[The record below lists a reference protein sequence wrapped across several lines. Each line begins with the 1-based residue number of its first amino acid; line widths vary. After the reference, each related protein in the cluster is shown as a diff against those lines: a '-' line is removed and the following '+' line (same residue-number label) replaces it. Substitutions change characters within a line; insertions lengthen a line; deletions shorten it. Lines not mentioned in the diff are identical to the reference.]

1 MSDVFAEI
9 FNNFEKKAKEAQV
22 LSDASNKLLN
32 EQQREPGESYDM
44 SKDEMGVKN
53 MGWDT
58 MDFADIAG
66 GVEESRDLTSEEEK
80 SFWQALSQFLGE
92 D

>member
-1 MSDVFAEI
+1 MSDVFDDI
-9 FNNFEKKAKEAQV
+9 FNHFEKKAKEAQV

-32 EQQREPGESYDM
+32 EQQRDDSEPYDM
-44 SKDEMGVKN
+44 TKDEMNVKN

-58 MDFADIAG
+58 MEFADIAG